1 MIRIAL
7 GVLVV
12 MAVIVVAL
20 AMSGDPG
27 RASLVWLDWRF
38 GTTAA
43 AAIMLVGLLA
53 LLAVIFWR
61 VVLFIVEAPKRAARA
76 HAETR
81 RRQAQ
86 EVLTRGFLAVAA
98 GEGAEARRSAQK
110 AAELAENMPL
120 LVRVLA
126 AQAAEAAGDMPAAE
140 AAYTAML
147 ATPEMRLAGHRG
159 LMRLAETQGDAAAA
173 LSHAQDAYNLAK
185 TARWAW
191 RALFEAKL
199 EAGAWADALDL
210 VEGALSRKIVTP
222 VVAERARAA
231 LLAASAASLEN
242 ATDPKAHDQAAD
254 YAAKAAKLSP
264 GFAPGAVL
272 AGRLLGEA
280 GKLSKAEDL
289 IELAWA
295 TAPHPALWLGYRD
308 LRTDETPRERA
319 QRLQRLIDKNPAH
332 RESRILAVEQA
343 LLARDTPAL
352 KAAVAALADEPP
364 TARLSGLFARAAWA
378 QGAADEARAW
388 IARGAQAAGEP
399 DWSDLDPEGR
409 AFAYGQA
416 DWTRLVSTWAE
427 SGVLLHPR
435 FERRE
440 RALTDLPELPGQYE
454 ASAPFLAAAAD
465 APVFLAPDDPG
476 AWYEEPRPKPAPV
489 AGQPDPA
496 PEPPPAPRRRR
507 RAGSAKDAG

>member
-1 MIRIAL
+1 VIRAAL
-7 GVLVV
+7 GILLV

-27 RASLVWLDWRF
+27 RANLIWVNWRF

-43 AAIMLVGLLA
+43 AAIMMIGLLS
-53 LLAVIFWR
+53 LLAVICWR
-61 VVLFIVEAPKRAARA
+61 IVLWIVEAPRRAARA

-81 RRQAQ
+81 RRQAAD
-86 EVLTRGFLAVAA
+86 VLTRGFLAVAA
-98 GEGAEARRSAQK
+98 GEGAEARRCAQK
-110 AAELAENMPL
+110 AADLVEDMPA

-126 AQAAEAAGDMPAAE
+126 AQAAEAAGDAPAAQ

-147 ATPEMRLAGHRG
+147 AIPEMRLAGHRG
-159 LMRLAETQGDAAAA
+159 LMTLADAQGDREAA

-199 EAGAWADALDL
+199 EAGAWTEALAL
-210 VEGALSRKIVTP
+210 VEGALTRKIVTP
-222 VVAERARAA
+222 LVAERARAA
-231 LLAASAASLEN
+231 LLAASAASLELS
-242 ATDPKAHDQAAD
+242 TDPKTRDQAAD

-280 GKLSKAEDL
+280 GKIGKAEDL
-289 IELAWA
+289 IEQAWA
-295 TAPHPALWLGYRD
+295 TQPHPALWLGYRD

-319 QRLQRLIDKNPAH
+319 QRLQRLIHKNPTH
-332 RESRILAVEQA
+332 RESRILQVEQA
-343 LLARDTPAL
+343 LLAHDTPAL
-352 KAAVAALADEPP
+352 KAAVTALADEPP
-364 TARLSGLFARAAWA
+364 TARLCGLFARAAWA

-388 IARGAQAAGEP
+388 IARGAAAAQEQ

-427 SGVLLHPR
+427 TGVLLHPR
-435 FERRE
+435 YERRE
-440 RALTDLPELPGQYE
+440 RALTDLPELPNQYE
-454 ASAPFLAAAAD
+454 ASAPFLAVPD
-465 APVFLAPDDPG
+465 APAFHAPDDPG
-476 AWYEEPRPKPAPV
+476 AFDDDLAGPPETPAP
-489 AGQPDPA
+489 
-496 PEPPPAPRRRR
+496 PPTPAPRRRR
-507 RAGSAKDAG
+507 AGGLGKDPGSV

>member
-7 GVLVV
+7 GVLFV

-27 RASLVWLDWRF
+27 HANLVWLDWRF

-43 AAIMLVGLLA
+43 AAIMLVGLVS

-81 RRQAQ
+81 RRQTQ
-86 EVLTRGFLAVAA
+86 DVLTRGFLAVAA
-98 GEGAEARRSAQK
+98 GEGAEARRCAQK
-110 AAELAENMPL
+110 AAELAEDMPL

-126 AQAAEAAGDMPAAE
+126 AQAAEAAGDLPAAQ
-140 AAYTAML
+140 AAYAAML
-147 ATPEMRLAGHRG
+147 AFPEMRLAGHRG
-159 LMRLAETQGDAAAA
+159 LMLLAENQGDRDAA
-173 LSHAQDAYNLAK
+173 LSHAQDAYELAK

-199 EAGAWADALDL
+199 EAGAWSEALNL
-210 VEGALSRKIVTP
+210 VEGALGRKIVTP

-231 LLAASAASLEN
+231 LLAASAASLELS
-242 ATDPKAHDQAAD
+242 ADAKTRDQAAD

-272 AGRLLGEA
+272 AGRLLGDA
-280 GKLSKAEDL
+280 GKIGKAEEL
-289 IELAWA
+289 IEQAWA

-319 QRLQRLIDKNPAH
+319 QRLQRLIDKNPTH
-332 RESRILAVEQA
+332 RESRILSVEQA
-343 LLARDTPAL
+343 LLAHDTPGL

-364 TARLSGLFARAAWA
+364 TARLCGLFARAAWA

-388 IARGAQAAGEP
+388 IARGAAAAGEP

-454 ASAPFLAAAAD
+454 ASAPFVAAAETA
-465 APVFLAPDDPG
+465 AFHAPDDPG
-476 AWYEEPRPKPAPV
+476 DFDDDLSGPAEAETPAPA
-489 AGQPDPA
+489 AGA
-496 PEPPPAPRRRR
+496 RRR
-507 RAGSAKDAG
+507 RAAAKDSA